1 MPGCMERPVD
11 PSEGRA
17 VAMNETDFIRQQL
30 AAERTH
36 LREILLAVPQET
48 GPVKMARP
56 VTAYLEWASRRLL
69 EQLSAH
75 RCALQAVPA
84 LTGATRARLTEVATT
99 AAHARAAAAAG
110 SPSVQ
115 AQRLLALLE
124 AWSEP
129 LDALAG
135 ASLRI
140 GHWRRAAH
148 LSADTILE
156 ERRLYAAARLA
167 AGLT

>member
-1 MPGCMERPVD
+1 
-11 PSEGRA
+11 
-17 VAMNETDFIRQQL
+17 MNETDFIRQQL
-30 AAERTH
+30 AAERAH
-36 LREILLAVPQET
+36 LREILLAVPQQT

-56 VTAYLEWASRRLL
+56 VTAYVEWASRRLL
-69 EQLSAH
+69 NQLSAH
-75 RCALQAVPA
+75 RHALQAVPTIA
-84 LTGATRARLTEVATT
+84 AATQAQLTEVATT
-99 AAHARAAAAAG
+99 TTRAVDAAAAG
-110 SPSVQ
+110 SLNVQ
-115 AQRLLALLE
+115 AKRLLALLE

-135 ASLRI
+135 ATLRI

-156 ERRLYAAARLA
+156 ERQLYAAARVS